1 MKLQL
6 FKVCGRVNR
15 GLDVQL
21 QPLYSNIWQS
31 SRQIDDK
38 SPLTIIMESTAQQLA
53 QDAIQLFEQYAC
65 SCLLPFVTPT
75 VELEGSLLQL
85 VW

>member
-1 MKLQL
+1 
-6 FKVCGRVNR
+6 
-15 GLDVQL
+15 
-21 QPLYSNIWQS
+21 
-31 SRQIDDK
+31 
-38 SPLTIIMESTAQQLA
+38 MESTAQQLA